1 MKHFTKEIRI
11 ALVAIAAVVAL
22 FFGLNFLKGMSV
34 FSSDDTYYVRFRD
47 ISGLSASNPI
57 FADGYRIGV
66 VKDINYDYQRSGNI
80 VVRVQIDGNLRIP
93 QGSTAEI
100 ESDLMGNVNMN
111 ILLANNPRQRVA
123 PGDTIAGSINE
134 GATGKLARMVPTIEK
149 ILPKLDS
156 IMGSLNTLLA
166 DPAIAGTLHNAESLT
181 RNLDTSAKQLNT
193 LMATMNSRAPQLM
206 EKAEFAAD
214 NAGKAAANLAA
225 VDVAG
230 TMQQVN
236 RTLAEVQ
243 QFTSKLNSTE
253 GTVGKLMND
262 PSLYDNLNSTMRNA
276 DSLVVNLREHPKRYV
291 HFSIFGRKGD

>member
-123 PGDTIAGSINE
+123 PEDTIAGSINE